1 MTKAQEQEYNRR
13 KLLAANA
20 NRRGIVVIKANGNR
34 HSIGQ
39 IKIQDADGNI
49 ETRAVL
55 RRAS

>member
-39 IKIQDADGNI
+39 IKTQDADGNI